1 MFVFEYLD
9 NRVQITLLLE
19 QYYFLLQI
27 LEDFNKF

>member
-9 NRVQITLLLE
+9 NRVQITLLLK

-27 LEDFNKF
+27 LEDFNK

>member
-9 NRVQITLLLE
+9 NHVQITLLLE

-27 LEDFNKF
+27 LEDFNK

>member
-27 LEDFNKF
+27 LEDFNK